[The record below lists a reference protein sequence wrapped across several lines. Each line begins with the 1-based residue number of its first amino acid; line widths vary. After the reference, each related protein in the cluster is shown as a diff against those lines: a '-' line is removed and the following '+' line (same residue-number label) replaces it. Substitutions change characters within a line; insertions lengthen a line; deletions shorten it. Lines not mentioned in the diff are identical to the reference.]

1 MAKVTKKVCTF
12 LGTDI
17 VLVNDTPN
25 KKQSE
30 LENELNVLAR
40 MLQLVIMDGIDSID
54 PIWYDLGGKEIEDGY
69 SGSNGND

>member
-17 VLVNDTPN
+17 VLVNETPN

-54 PIWYDLGGKEIEDGY
+54 PIWYDLGGKEIERE
-69 SGSNGND
+69 STEL